1 MLLKLAWRNIWRNRL
16 RSLVIMLAI
25 IVGVAASIFLLSF
38 MIGMVRSYINNTIQ
52 NEISHIQIHDKSF
65 KEDYEVKY
73 FFTDVEKKIN
83 KIQSQE
89 NVEAVTSRTIANGII
104 SSSKASRGV
113 FIRGVDSIREV
124 GGTKLDDKIIEGEFL
139 SEKKKNPIV
148 ISKRLAEK
156 LKLKLRKKLI
166 LRFQDV
172 DGEIVDGAFRITGIY
187 KTDKNLFDDGNVF
200 VRQKDLNQLLG
211 IFEGAHEI
219 AIFLKNETQLQK
231 DSTQIQAATPNL
243 LVETFEQISPDVRL
257 FREQIKISSTF
268 IMFIIM
274 LALIFGIINTML
286 MAVLERYR
294 ELGMLMAVGM
304 NKAKVFA
311 MIVLETLLLGLISA
325 PIGMLIGYLL
335 VLLTRRNGIDLS
347 AYSDG
352 MAEFGMSSM
361 VYPSLETGVYWQLAV
376 AVLLTTVLGA
386 LYPAY
391 KAIRLKPVEAI
402 RKI

>member
-1 MLLKLAWRNIWRNRL
+1 MLLKLAWRNVWRNRL

-52 NEISHIQIHDKSF
+52 NEISHIQIHDKSY

-73 FFTDVEKKIN
+73 FFTDVDKKITA
-83 KIQSQE
+83 IQSQE
-89 NVEAVTSRTIANGII
+89 NVEAVTSRSIANGII
-104 SSSKASRGV
+104 SSAKASRGV
-113 FIRGVDSIREV
+113 FIRGVDPIRELSV
-124 GGTKLDDKIIEGEFL
+124 THLDEKIIEGEFL
-139 SEKKKNPIV
+139 SEAKKNPIV

-156 LKLKLRKKLI
+156 LKLKLRKKLV

-172 DGEIVDGAFRITGIY
+172 NGEIVDGAFRIIGIF
-187 KTDKNLFDDGNVF
+187 KTDKNMFDDGNVF
-200 VRQKDLNQLLG
+200 VRQKDLNKLLS
-211 IFEGAHEI
+211 ISEGAHEM
-219 AIFLKNETQLQK
+219 AVFLKSETQLQK
-231 DSTQIQAATPNL
+231 DSTAIQAVAPNL

-286 MAVLERYR
+286 MAVLECYR

-304 NKAKVFA
+304 NKAKIFV
-311 MIVLETLLLGLISA
+311 MILLETLLIGLISA

-335 VLLTRRNGIDLS
+335 VLMTRRSGIDLS

-361 VYPSLETGVYWQLAV
+361 VYPSLESGVYWQLAV

-391 KAIRLKPVEAI
+391 KAIKLKPVEAI